1 MGTLTGTNLTGTF
14 WGISTTERD
23 KVSPLVRL
31 LLSQVRFT
39 IGLLCDGHLHM
50 NHLGRACVV
59 VVVGLVFVVIVVR
72 DLPRGG
78 GGGRVGG
85 GHRRVDRS
93 CRGAV

>member
-23 KVSPLVRL
+23 IVSPLVR
-31 LLSQVRFT
+31 QDRFT
-39 IGLLCDGHLHM
+39 IGLLCDGDLHM

-72 DLPRGG
+72 DLPG
-78 GGGRVGG
+78 GGGRGRVGG
-85 GHRRVDRS
+85 RDRRVDRS